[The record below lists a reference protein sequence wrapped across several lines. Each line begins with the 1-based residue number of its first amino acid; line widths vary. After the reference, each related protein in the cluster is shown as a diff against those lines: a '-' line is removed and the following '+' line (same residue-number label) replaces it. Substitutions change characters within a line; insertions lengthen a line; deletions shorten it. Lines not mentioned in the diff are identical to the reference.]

1 MTEIKRAIALG
12 FFDGVHIGHAAL
24 LNRTKQRAE
33 EIGAVP
39 SVLSF
44 DVHPD
49 TLVFGTAVPLINSAI
64 GREDIIRRQFGIRN
78 VVFLHFNRS
87 MMQMDWADFIES
99 LIRELNIGW
108 IVVGHD
114 FCFGYKGQGTAERL
128 KDYCENHGLGCDIIP
143 PVMLDGQIVSST
155 RIRQLIAD
163 GDMEQARRWLGHP
176 HMLSDTVHS
185 GYRLGHR
192 MGTPT
197 INMYFPE
204 GVIVPRHGVYATK
217 VWLEDGSSHI
227 AVTNVGVRPTVSEGE
242 PVNVESHLLDYT
254 GNLYGRQARVEFYR
268 FLRPE
273 QKFESYEALS
283 AQIRHDADEAVLRAV
298 LPQALHRALAP
309 VAEAEVVPDHDMA
322 DGQLLHDGLD
332 ELPPGDAHG
341 VLGKMQEHD
350 VVDAELPADDVL
362 AADRTVDERHL
373 FMEHQRVRVH
383 VEAQHGGLGPQLARP
398 LLRLVQQRRVA
409 DVNPVEKAQRDDSFD
424 LCHMV
429 SSLPL

>member
-24 LNRTKQRAE
+24 LERTKQRAR

-49 TLVFGTAVPLINSAI
+49 TLVFGTPVPLINSAI
-64 GREDIIRRQFGIRN
+64 GREDIIRRQFGIDN
-78 VVFLHFNRS
+78 VVFLHFNRT
-87 MMQMDWADFIES
+87 MMQMDWVDFIES

-114 FCFGYKGQGTAERL
+114 FCCGYRGLGTAERI
-128 KDYCENHGLGCDIIP
+128 KDYCESHGLGCDIIS
-143 PVMLDGQIVSST
+143 PVMLEGQIVSST

-176 HMLSDTVHS
+176 HILSDTVHS
-185 GYRLGHR
+185 GYHLGQK

-242 PVNVESHLLDYT
+242 RVSVESHLLDYN
-254 GNLYGRQARVEFYR
+254 GNLYGRQARVEFYH

-273 QKFESYEALS
+273 TKFGDVASLGE
-283 AQIRHDADEAVLRAV
+283 QIRR
-298 LPQALHRALAP
+298 
-309 VAEAEVVPDHDMA
+309 
-322 DGQLLHDGLD
+322 
-332 ELPPGDAHG
+332 
-341 VLGKMQEHD
+341 
-350 VVDAELPADDVL
+350 DAEQA
-362 AADRTVDERHL
+362 
-373 FMEHQRVRVH
+373 RVYFKN
-383 VEAQHGGLGPQLARP
+383 ET
-398 LLRLVQQRRVA
+398 
-409 DVNPVEKAQRDDSFD
+409 D
-424 LCHMV
+424 
-429 SSLPL
+429 